1 MIQVSKVQKFDW
13 GLLAREFIII
23 GNLYYIDELSE
34 LSELNKIIKKL
45 DKYFFVQNIQSI
57 WMI

>member
-1 MIQVSKVQKFDW
+1 MKFDW
-13 GLLAREFIII
+13 GLLAREFII
-23 GNLYYIDELSE
+23 GNLYYIDK

-45 DKYFFVQNIQSI
+45 DKYFFVQNTQSI

>member
-13 GLLAREFIII
+13 GLPAREFIIS

-34 LSELNKIIKKL
+34 LSELNKIFKKL

>member
-1 MIQVSKVQKFDW
+1 MKFDW
-13 GLLAREFIII
+13 GLLAREFII
-23 GNLYYIDELSE
+23 GNLYYIDKLSE

-45 DKYFFVQNIQSI
+45 DKYFFMQNTQSI